1 MSRFR
6 SRKFTTLTP
15 FTRSSRNLIMKSTE
29 DKEGVTKASRG
40 TDHFIVSLLTEL
52 YV

>member
-1 MSRFR
+1 MSRFK

-15 FTRSSRNLIMKSTE
+15 FTRSSRSLIMKSTE
-29 DKEGVTKASRG
+29 GKEEVTEASRG
-40 TDHFIVSLLTEL
+40 TDDFFVSRIIEL

>member
-15 FTRSSRNLIMKSTE
+15 FTRSSRSLIMKSTE
-29 DKEGVTKASRG
+29 VKEDGTEVSPG
-40 TDHFIVSLLTEL
+40 TDDFFVSRIIEL